1 MQRFCLHAEVP
12 FRPDMDDDAI
22 RSVALGDAPASSH
35 VDGSKLMS
43 FAAEED
49 APDENESEPAFDPPS
64 SNRKSTIPSLPPVLA
79 PLPLWKKKLH
89 EKTHRATALV
99 KESQDREAQARLM
112 LKSMKVQAQR
122 QLSRAQS
129 EASLAIKI
137 EANRQTALAI
147 KIESRRL
154 IGLDVTD
161 RMKDTPDPTED
172 DIKELSV
179 LFNEQL
185 AKHYAPDDRS
195 FFKLFKEADLDG
207 SHRIS
212 YMEVE
217 KLARHALHISVKQLP
232 PARLDMLWKAM
243 DKDHSGF
250 IDAGGEQR
258 ARQCAQMARMAPLPR
273 NPSPSALTRI
283 ILPWRAAR
291 SLAELSRFTKIGKPK
306 TLTPVQLARLKLQAE
321 RDRQAA
327 AERTAADRRQEMHTI
342 KKQLQVE
349 PASREELE
357 QLSAMFSK
365 ALAKMKVGH
374 VNVHKLFLN
383 MDRKESGKVTIEEFQ
398 TACREDLHL
407 STNMLPEEKLWRLWR
422 ALDENENGFI
432 CAGEWGRFMRAHAP
446 AGVDGGQVAATAPYA
461 RALQAHEVGRTRETE
476 LWALQTAQRS
486 NELARSMEDEAAR
499 LQAILDRASNRL
511 LKPIMRSIP
520 ALLAEGAPEPS
531 ATPAADGAKA
541 TLSPQRSSAALKKLE
556 AEITRGVG
564 NRRRVSP
571 PRGATDKPMLRSF
584 AREEGQDIN

>member
-1 MQRFCLHAEVP
+1 MVE
-12 FRPDMDDDAI
+12 DDAKTNS
-22 RSVALGDAPASSH
+22 RADAPASSH

-49 APDENESEPAFDPPS
+49 APDENESVPAFDPPS
-64 SNRKSTIPSLPPVLA
+64 SNRKSTIPSLPLVLA

-122 QLSRAQS
+122 QLSRAHS

-137 EANRQTALAI
+137 EANRETALAI

-212 YMEVE
+212 YVEVE

-243 DKDHSGF
+243 DKDGSGF
-250 IDAGGEQR
+250 IDAG
-258 ARQCAQMARMAPLPR
+258 
-273 NPSPSALTRI
+273 
-283 ILPWRAAR
+283 
-291 SLAELSRFTKIGKPK
+291 ELSRFTKIGKPK

-327 AERTAADRRQEMHTI
+327 ADRAAADKRQEMHTI

-374 VNVHKLFLN
+374 VSVHKLFLN
-383 MDRKESGKVTIEEFQ
+383 MDRKESGKVTIEEFR

-446 AGVDGGQVAATAPYA
+446 AGVDDGQVAATAPYA

-476 LWALQTAQRS
+476 LC
-486 NELARSMEDEAAR
+486 
-499 LQAILDRASNRL
+499 
-511 LKPIMRSIP
+511 
-520 ALLAEGAPEPS
+520 
-531 ATPAADGAKA
+531 
-541 TLSPQRSSAALKKLE
+541 
-556 AEITRGVG
+556 
-564 NRRRVSP
+564 
-571 PRGATDKPMLRSF
+571 
-584 AREEGQDIN
+584 

>member
-1 MQRFCLHAEVP
+1 MLVE
-12 FRPDMDDDAI
+12 DDAKTN
-22 RSVALGDAPASSH
+22 SPADAPASSH

-49 APDENESEPAFDPPS
+49 APDEDESVPAFDPPS
-64 SNRKSTIPSLPPVLA
+64 SNRKSTIPSLPLVLA

-122 QLSRAQS
+122 QLSRAHS

-137 EANRQTALAI
+137 EANRETALAI

-212 YMEVE
+212 YVEVE

-243 DKDHSGF
+243 DKDGSGF
-250 IDAGGEQR
+250 IDAGGERR
-258 ARQCAQMARMAPLPR
+258 ARQCARMARMAPQPR
-273 NPSPSALTRI
+273 NPPPCSAHTYHFPVWRI
-283 ILPWRAAR
+283 AR

-327 AERTAADRRQEMHTI
+327 ADRAAADKRQEMHTI

-374 VNVHKLFLN
+374 VSVHKLFLN
-383 MDRKESGKVTIEEFQ
+383 MDRKESGKVTIEEFR

-446 AGVDGGQVAATAPYA
+446 AGVDDGQVAATAPYA

-520 ALLAEGAPEPS
+520 SLLAEGAAESS

-564 NRRRVSP
+564 NRRRISP
-571 PRGATDKPMLRSF
+571 PRGAADKPMLRSF
-584 AREEGQDIN
+584 AREEGQDIR